1 MGGGG
6 STYDYGFR
14 IYNPTIGKF
23 LSVDPLTGS
32 YPMLTPYQFA
42 SNRPIDGV
50 DLDGL
55 EFYQSTLYD
64 FKIESGLGLMTDR
77 ELLSIRIVPN
87 SQNFRYYNN
96 FLIRRSTSPSL
107 LNGVSTAIDL
117 GNEFSDLGLNTNF
130 GFGKGLV
137 ILGKANS
144 FLGIYSEFSN
154 AYDIGF
160 EKGMQEKQR
169 EFNFTKARD
178 IKRAEWVR
186 EVIVEAFNSGVIVGD
201 QYYLEKFANFALDG
215 PPSGI
220 EINAGLGLSV
230 LDSNQAKRL
239 NEDFAKL
246 ENFINSDENKFI
258 EVPNTGIDKGSKPK
272 FIKIYDKKFKAKPD

>member
-1 MGGGG
+1 M
-6 STYDYGFR
+6 
-14 IYNPTIGKF
+14 
-23 LSVDPLTGS
+23 DPLTGS

-42 SNRPIDGV
+42 SNRPIDGI

-64 FKIESGLGLMTDR
+64 FKIESGPGLMTDR